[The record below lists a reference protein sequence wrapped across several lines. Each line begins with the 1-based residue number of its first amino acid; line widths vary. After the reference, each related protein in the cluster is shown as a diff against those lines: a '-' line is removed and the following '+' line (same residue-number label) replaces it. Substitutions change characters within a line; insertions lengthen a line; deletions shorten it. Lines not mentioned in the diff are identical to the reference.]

1 MIPTLNFLAPSL
13 HPNTVTDITF
23 PLTSSATDPI
33 VRHLAIKHG
42 EHAPVGL
49 IKRISSAS
57 PIETEDQIVVADDAF
72 RISTLRLSSPDEPA
86 PPEVVSQH
94 KVSSRPNDI
103 WTGLVNVQS
112 GHIASLTSGLLAW
125 IPSSSDQSCPSLQTT
140 HVPSPVLALASHS
153 PEATSVALAGKEVDV
168 SLWDVERTFAER
180 PAGEEGVGSSKSG
193 VKRKNAALEP
203 GEIWR
208 AKNLPNDHLSLRPP
222 IHHLS
227 LAFLPSSP
235 HLLVSGTKSGSV
247 RGYDTRQRKPVSDW
261 RVAKEGGVGCVCPG
275 AEHEL
280 FFSDRSNLLASLDLR
295 TGKILYNIP
304 STSTAHHL
312 VSMPPPP
319 SAASSG
325 SGSGSGSPG
334 IPANLGLATIS
345 SDASL
350 RVHSTTPPPE
360 GDSGNWRGNGNGKKG
375 GTYGMVGGVGVG
387 GFICSG
393 WGEISEDEV
402 GESGGVAGE
411 GRNKYEDG
419 EDDEDEEGEE
429 DDEEVWEGMSE
440 VEDQGA
446 LSGDDDEEEEEES
459 EEDEDE
465 PPKRAKKGRK

>member
-1 MIPTLNFLAPSL
+1 MIPTLSFLAPSL
-13 HPNTVTDITF
+13 HPNTLTDITF
-23 PLTSSATDPI
+23 PLTSSPTDPI

-57 PIETEDQIVVADDAF
+57 PIEVRRMTGPIFISLLKSRVPHEFLRHDATPRTQNQIVVADDAF
-72 RISTLRLSSPDEPA
+72 RISTLRLSSPAEPA

-94 KVSSRPNDI
+94 KVVSRANTNDI

-112 GHIASLTSGLLAW
+112 GHISSLTSGLLAW
-125 IPSSSDQSCPSLQTT
+125 IPSSSDRSSPSLQTT
-140 HVPSPVLALASHS
+140 NVPSPVLALASHS

-168 SLWDVERTFAER
+168 SLWDIERTFAAG
-180 PAGEEGVGSSKSG
+180 PAGEEGAKDGKSKSG
-193 VKRKNAALEP
+193 IKRKNAALEP

-227 LAFLPSSP
+227 LSFLPSAP

-247 RGYDTRQRKPVSDW
+247 RRYDTRQRKPVSDW
-261 RVAKEGGVGCVCPG
+261 KVAKEGGVGSVCPG
-275 AEHEL
+275 AEH
-280 FFSDRSNLLASLDLR
+280 
-295 TGKILYNIP
+295 
-304 STSTAHHL
+304 TSTAHHL
-312 VSMPPPP
+312 VSIPPPTG
-319 SAASSG
+319 ASSSSGHG
-325 SGSGSGSPG
+325 SGSGSGSLG
-334 IPANLGLATIS
+334 FSASLGLATIS

-350 RVHSTTPPPE
+350 RVHTTTPPPE

-393 WGEISEDEV
+393 WGEISEDEA
-402 GESGGVAGE
+402 GVS
-411 GRNKYEDG
+411 
-419 EDDEDEEGEE
+419 DEEEDVDDEE

-440 VEDQGA
+440 VEDEGA
-446 LSGDDDEEEEEES
+446 LSGEDDEDDEESDDEE
-459 EEDEDE
+459 E